1 MSENKNMGMYIHIPF
16 CSQKCDYC
24 DFISYSMDEVAQKK
38 YLQALFLEIE
48 RTRTRFVDKTFDT
61 LYIGGGTPSI
71 MYDGFIL
78 ELSRKLFSSF
88 HFAPDT
94 EFTIEVNPSSFTRE
108 KFFEYVQAG
117 MNRIS
122 VGVQCL
128 DEKLL
133 KEQGR
138 IQSIEDI
145 DKTFEILSL
154 SKFDNVSGDIMIGLP
169 KQDFESIEET
179 VCYLIDRNVKHI
191 STYALQVE
199 KHTMLYEKVARRK
212 VKLPNEDKVCRM
224 YDVVGEI
231 LTNEGYKHY
240 EISNFAKPGYESRHN
255 QKYWQEV
262 DYLGLGVSAHS
273 YVDGYR
279 FYNTKRLDTYIDNL
293 EQGKAPIY
301 AKEYI
306 DKETRKSE
314 RIMLSLRTKK
324 GLDLTKYKNDFGED
338 LLQTKKEKIGF
349 MIDKGMI
356 KIEKGFIKVSEAN
369 TYIANAIIREL
380 M

>member
-108 KFFEYVQAG
+108 KFFEYLQAG

-145 DKTFEILSL
+145 DKTFEILSS

-179 VCYLIDRNVKHI
+179 VYYLIDRNVKHI

-231 LTNEGYKHY
+231 LTNEGYRHY

-255 QKYWQEV
+255 MKYWEEV

-293 EQGKAPIY
+293 EHGKAPIY

-349 MIDKGMI
+349 MLDKDMI
-356 KIEKGFIKVSEAN
+356 RIEKGFIKISEAN